1 MKVCVVNKIDG
12 LHHHNLVP
20 QLAAAQELGE
30 FDEIVPVSAR
40 DGEGVDVLRDLLVA
54 RMPEGPPLFPSD
66 EDTDEPLE
74 ITLAEL
80 VREQALRVTR
90 QEVPHS
96 IAVVVDEIEREGD
109 LTKIHASLVVERDS
123 QKGILIGHGG
133 ETLKAIGT
141 AARMQMEPL
150 AGHASVPGPPREG
163 PEGMAA
169 RPARARPARP
179 VALGYVT
186 ITVPVMDEWILQWN
200 GYVPGSRPADSP
212 LNVSPPSIDTSTCV
226 PSIVNV
232 CVTES
237 LFSIVIEEADAA
249 AKQSGENA
257 RSWIVTT
264 NGSSP
269 VRSVGVVRRASG
281 RGRGTRA
288 TGGTRRPAV
297 VVSAAA
303 ARRAG
308 ERGQGDHRHE
318 GLAHDPA
325 SVRSAWVSSVAMSIA
340 GSRSA
345 PVGGSATMDP
355 MSQAAQIQPSDRRP
369 VLSGGA
375 EAQRLIARTV
385 AVDAVGLE
393 ERAASLAKR
402 SIKKSSKLWALD
414 LAIRCMDLTTLEGTD
429 TVGKIVALCSKAIR
443 PDPVDPSIPSVAAVC
458 LYPQLVPVAA
468 EQLKGTGVHVASVAG
483 AFPAGLG
490 PLDSRLREIAEV
502 VELGADEVDIVLNR
516 SLFLGGRYA
525 QAYDELVAAREAA
538 GAAHLKV
545 ILETGE
551 LGSYDRVRQASMLAM
566 AAGADFIKTSTGK
579 IGTGATLPSALC
591 MMEAARDFHRQTGV
605 EVGIK
610 VAGGV
615 RASKQSIQYLTI
627 LFETLGA
634 NWMTPDRFRIG
645 ASTLLNDVL
654 MQIDKER
661 TGRYQGRDYFT
672 VD

>member
-1 MKVCVVNKIDG
+1 MG
-12 LHHHNLVP
+12 
-20 QLAAAQELGE
+20 
-30 FDEIVPVSAR
+30 
-40 DGEGVDVLRDLLVA
+40 
-54 RMPEGPPLFPSD
+54 
-66 EDTDEPLE
+66 
-74 ITLAEL
+74 
-80 VREQALRVTR
+80 
-90 QEVPHS
+90 
-96 IAVVVDEIEREGD
+96 
-109 LTKIHASLVVERDS
+109 
-123 QKGILIGHGG
+123 
-133 ETLKAIGT
+133 
-141 AARMQMEPL
+141 
-150 AGHASVPGPPREG
+150 
-163 PEGMAA
+163 
-169 RPARARPARP
+169 
-179 VALGYVT
+179 
-186 ITVPVMDEWILQWN
+186 
-200 GYVPGSRPADSP
+200 
-212 LNVSPPSIDTSTCV
+212 
-226 PSIVNV
+226 
-232 CVTES
+232 
-237 LFSIVIEEADAA
+237 
-249 AKQSGENA
+249 
-257 RSWIVTT
+257 
-264 NGSSP
+264 
-269 VRSVGVVRRASG
+269 
-281 RGRGTRA
+281 
-288 TGGTRRPAV
+288 
-297 VVSAAA
+297 
-303 ARRAG
+303 
-308 ERGQGDHRHE
+308 
-318 GLAHDPA
+318 
-325 SVRSAWVSSVAMSIA
+325 
-340 GSRSA
+340 
-345 PVGGSATMDP
+345 P

-490 PLDSRLREIAEV
+490 PLDSRLREITEV

-615 RASKQSIQYLTI
+615 RVSKQSIQYLTI